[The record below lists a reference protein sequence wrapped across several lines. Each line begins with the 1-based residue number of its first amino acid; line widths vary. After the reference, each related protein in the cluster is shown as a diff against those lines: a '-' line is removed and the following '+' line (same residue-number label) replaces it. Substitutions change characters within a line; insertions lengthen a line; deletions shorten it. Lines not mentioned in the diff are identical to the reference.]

1 MTMNSVILK
10 GVEVK
15 IGDTVRFINDVD
27 LYKGDFEGFHTIV
40 KPELGKVYTVR
51 GFSDNGGFLLE
62 EIVNEPIPVEAH
74 GFVDFEEPG
83 FAIWRFEP
91 ANPLIAEVRAVL
103 KSKKKVQIK
112 IEKEL
117 IERLEETLELAN

>member
-27 LYKGDFEGFHTIV
+27 LYKGDFEGFNSIV
-40 KPELGKVYTVR
+40 KPELGKIYTVR
-51 GFSDNGGFLLE
+51 GFSDKGGFLLE
-62 EIVNEPIPVEAH
+62 EIVNTEIPVEVG
-74 GFVDFEEPG
+74 GFINYEEPG